1 MNTTKQPVYL
11 DPDIV
16 DQLQDRLARIE
27 GHVRGVRKMLD
38 EKKSCDD
45 ILHQFSAIRSAIMAS
60 TTLLLQDHLRTCVK
74 ESAKGAESDK
84 AIDRFSDALSSVLKS
99 LG

>member
-1 MNTTKQPVYL
+1 MSSIKHSVYL
-11 DPDIV
+11 DPDVIE
-16 DQLQDRLARIE
+16 QLQDRLARIE

-60 TTLLLQDHLRTCVK
+60 TTLLLQAHLKTCVK
-74 ESAKGAESDK
+74 KSAKGAESDK
-84 AIDRFSDALSSVLKS
+84 AFERFSDALSAVLKS